1 MKHLLLI
8 SLLLTATLWADFK
21 VGDKLPDITLL
32 DQFDKEFKV
41 EASDTLLIMAFEKDI
56 SVTVNE
62 YLKSKPA
69 AFLADNHAKYIS
81 DISTM
86 PSFITSMFALP
97 KMKKYPFSVLLIRD
111 NFGEQFDRKQGRI
124 TVYHLKKN
132 TVDSVQFITA
142 EDLPTLFSDK

>member
-8 SLLLTATLWADFK
+8 SLLLTGALWADFK
-21 VGDKLPDITLL
+21 VGDHLPPITLK
-32 DQFDKEFKV
+32 DQFEKEFKV
-41 EASDTLLIMAFEKDI
+41 EPADTLLILAFEKDI
-56 SVTVNE
+56 SVTVTD
-62 YLKSKPA
+62 YLKNKPS

-111 NFGEQFDRKQGRI
+111 NFGEQFDREQGKI
-124 TVYHLKKN
+124 TVYKLKN
-132 TVDSVQFITA
+132 NMVQSVQFITA
-142 EDLPTLFSDK
+142 DDLPTLFPDK